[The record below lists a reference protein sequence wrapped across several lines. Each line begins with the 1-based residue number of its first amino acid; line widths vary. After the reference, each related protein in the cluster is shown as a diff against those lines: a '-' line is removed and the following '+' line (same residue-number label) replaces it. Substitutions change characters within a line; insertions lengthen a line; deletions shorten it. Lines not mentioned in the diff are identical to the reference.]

1 MSFITSKSAML
12 LGSNSM
18 SRWTAMSGSTGFRQI
33 SHMMKPLINKL
44 ALVRKLEAQ
53 GLPTKLAEDV
63 ADGFCDCLDN
73 LAQNVV
79 FKVEL
84 KMEWSQREIEKF
96 RNDIEKSRID
106 KRYEIDKVIAGHRLD
121 LNLERGT
128 SIVLEDFPTTFRM
141 RVFPYNRCRGLEI
154 ILWLHRRLERRVLS
168 VDFTRGGIIVLFW
181 F

>member
-84 KMEWSQREIEKF
+84 KMSEMMFDLKLSKFKSKVQSSQ
-96 RNDIEKSRID
+96 
-106 KRYEIDKVIAGHRLD
+106 
-121 LNLERGT
+121 
-128 SIVLEDFPTTFRM
+128 VLQFFSFFFLT
-141 RVFPYNRCRGLEI
+141 
-154 ILWLHRRLERRVLS
+154 WH
-168 VDFTRGGIIVLFW
+168 
-181 F
+181 